1 VEFEQNGCPCAV
13 GANSVVLFETKD
25 FNFDTTDK
33 SADFKRCVPCGSLFP
48 DIFPTAPTLFNAYS
62 QYYTAVGKVKTS
74 PAHRIVNA
82 MREDYLVRNISTH
95 ISVALDFGCGS
106 GAFLRYIHD
115 KYPHLSLFGYDAYP
129 PAFDQSAPFKYL
141 DRHELVRSEVRFDY
155 ITMGH
160 VIEHLTDPELEVAL
174 LAKLLKPGGMIWIS
188 TPNADSFLIRGFSEF
203 ARDVDF
209 PRHKVVF
216 SKKGLREFLE
226 KHGLVVSFINAPTI
240 NAVLNFVSCFKN
252 VVKSRDT
259 SGIRRARILFTATC
273 GLFLYIFGLNRS
285 ANPEIIAVAQKPDF
299 QEHR

>member
-1 VEFEQNGCPCAV
+1 MEFEQNRCPCAAD
-13 GANSVVLFETKD
+13 ANSVVLFETND
-25 FNFDTTDK
+25 FNFDTIDK
-33 SADFKRCVPCGSLFP
+33 AGDFRRCASCGSLFP
-48 DIFPTAPTLFNAYS
+48 DVFPTAPTLFKAYR
-62 QYYTAVGKVKTS
+62 QYYTAVGKVKIS
-74 PAHRIVNA
+74 PVRRILNA
-82 MREDYLVRNISTH
+82 MREDYLARNISGH
-95 ISVALDFGCGS
+95 NSVALDFGCGS

-141 DRHELVRSEVRFDY
+141 GKHELTLSGVRFDY

-160 VIEHLTDPELEVAL
+160 VIEHLTDPEVEIAL
-174 LAKLLKPGGMIWIS
+174 LAKLLKPGGLIWIS
-188 TPNADSFLIRGFSEF
+188 TPNADSFLIERFSEF

-216 SKKGLREFLE
+216 SKKGLKEFLE
-226 KHGLVVSFINAPTI
+226 KHGLVVSFIDAPTI
-240 NAVLNFVSCFKN
+240 NAVLNFISCFKN

-273 GLFLYIFGLNRS
+273 GLFLYILGLNRS